1 LGDWETGR
9 QGDWEICSHALLK
22 LLSAYYFCLMNYIA
36 LISGTVLIV
45 LFSWFLSLRFKRYH
59 GIARFFAFE
68 SVFILALLNYKVWFS
83 NPFSPIQLV
92 SWILLILSAYVVITG
107 YLLLKRKGKPDNN
120 FENTSLLVKSG
131 IYRYI
136 RHPLYLS
143 VFLLGTGIMLKNPET
158 VQFVLSILNLIA
170 VYITARIEENEMIA
184 KFGDQYL
191 TYMKETKMFIPFVI

>member
-1 LGDWETGR
+1 
-9 QGDWEICSHALLK
+9 
-22 LLSAYYFCLMNYIA
+22 MNYIA

-68 SVFILALLNYKVWFS
+68 SVFILVLLNYKVWFT
-83 NPFSPIQLV
+83 NPFSPVQLV

-107 YLLLKRKGKPDNN
+107 YMLLKRKGKPDSN

-131 IYRYI
+131 IYGYI

-143 VFLLGTGIMLKNPET
+143 VFLLGTGIMLKNPEK
-158 VQFVLSILNLIA
+158 VQLFLGIVNLIA

-184 KFGDQYL
+184 KFGDQYRI
-191 TYMKETKMFIPFVI
+191 YMKETKMFIPFIV